1 MKHLLVLLTILS
13 ILVMTACHQS
23 TNNSQ
28 PSAQPSATE
37 LTSTT
42 PSSVYPI
49 FVDYENLEDYNRFID
64 TTSELPENFITAE
77 DLHSFGTFTYFTC
90 FDLPS
95 FSSYSYNFC
104 LENGFTFLITVVH
117 ENSQDKNAEDDYEST
132 WKRLEDPKFTSDM
145 RYLTEKNT
153 GKAIV
158 GDITYMYNLGKLS
171 SLSWR
176 IDDTMISIF
185 FTVSNIDEF
194 PTESTDSILCCLLSA
209 SESISASAIKDINNV
224 ITENRK

>member
-1 MKHLLVLLTILS
+1 MFVMFKNKFCILCISIFLLMIFSCSNGKNSIIVTKTDNSLRNKMAYLDNGIIWTENLDN
-13 ILVMTACHQS
+13 ILVDNQ
-23 TNNSQ
+23 
-28 PSAQPSATE
+28 E
-37 LTSTT
+37 
-42 PSSVYPI
+42 
-49 FVDYENLEDYNRFID
+49 
-64 TTSELPENFITAE
+64 
-77 DLHSFGTFTYFTC
+77 
-90 FDLPS
+90 
-95 FSSYSYNFC
+95 
-104 LENGFTFLITVVH
+104 
-117 ENSQDKNAEDDYEST
+117 NAEDDYEST

-224 ITENRK
+224 ITESRK